1 MKLFFTRLLLVACL
15 VGVGP
20 GFATLKAQDKAPKPD
35 PAVQAP
41 PPPTAP
47 EVPTADSPDVTDDSP
62 PEAAGTNQSRQ
73 GRDIVVTGSDVRIGP
88 GETAGDIVVN
98 GADVLVEGEV
108 TGDIIVILGKVRILG
123 RVDGDIINVGR
134 GIWVEN
140 GGFVNGDVVGVG
152 YGVVREPDGVV
163 QGGVDNIGLVA
174 LPLSVR
180 SRAVLFFE
188 ECVMMARPL
197 SIRVGFVWVIWG
209 VFLALQAL
217 LGLLF
222 PGATRTTMCA
232 MRERPGG
239 TAILSIFGLPLLLLT
254 ASILTFTVIGTL
266 AVPFLFA
273 ALVIG
278 LCIGRIAILRLMGSR
293 VLQLF
298 GLVEAAPIAEF
309 FTGALIATLLFLIPV
324 VGLFT
329 WMVFL
334 LWALGA
340 ILMALFRRDRQPIP
354 ATPRSYPAATSGDLG
369 NSTAFASTATATA
382 TVPSAQTP
390 NLSPAMSEPIPLSSP
405 VAASVGSSAAPDAA
419 TPPPTGPTGTASTLR
434 WHEAR
439 QGPGLSAEDI
449 ASSPRPGLGR
459 RLGALFIDWIPL
471 MFLTAIL
478 PDRLLWI
485 PLDQFSGVLRVG
497 LGVAYFAVMLAWRGT
512 TLGGL
517 VLGLRVVRLD
527 GRPIDRPVALVR
539 ALGAV
544 LSGLCLGVG
553 WFWASWDERRQ
564 TWHDRLAGTVVIRD
578 DEAPPL
584 V

>member
-1 MKLFFTRLLLVACL
+1 MKLFLTRLVVLACIGGVSLGFTTLV
-15 VGVGP
+15 
-20 GFATLKAQDKAPKPD
+20 AQDKAPRPD
-35 PAVQAP
+35 PALQAP
-41 PPPTAP
+41 AAPAAP
-47 EVPTADSPDVTDDSP
+47 EPPLTDSSDGTNDSPGDL
-62 PEAAGTNQSRQ
+62 AAGVNQQRQ
-73 GRDIVVTGSDVRIGP
+73 GRDVVVTGSDVRIGP
-88 GETAGDIVVN
+88 GETVHDVVVN
-98 GADVLVEGEV
+98 GADLLVEGDV
-108 TGDIIVILGKVRILG
+108 TGDIIVIFGKVRVLG

-140 GGFVNGDVVGVG
+140 GGFVDGDVFGVG

-163 QGGVDNIGLVA
+163 QGEVRNLGLVA
-174 LPLSVR
+174 IPLSVR
-180 SRAVLFFE
+180 SRAILYFE

-197 SIRVGFVWVIWG
+197 SIRVGFVWVVWAI
-209 VFLALQAL
+209 FLAIQAF

-222 PGATRTTMCA
+222 PGATRATMAA

-239 TAILSIFGLPLLLLT
+239 TAILSIFALPLILLT
-254 ASILTFTVIGTL
+254 ASILTVTLIGAL

-278 LCIGRIAILRLMGSR
+278 LSIGRIAILRLMGSR

-298 GLVEAAPIAEF
+298 GLVEAAPVAEF
-309 FTGALIATLLFLIPV
+309 FTGAVITTLLFLIPV
-324 VGLFT
+324 VGLFS

-340 ILMALFRRDRQPIP
+340 ILMTLFRRDRQPASSIERVGIN
-354 ATPRSYPAATSGDLG
+354 AETASTTAFTPRTTTDPY
-369 NSTAFASTATATA
+369 
-382 TVPSAQTP
+382 PSASNPPTT
-390 NLSPAMSEPIPLSSP
+390 MSDPIPLHP
-405 VAASVGSSAAPDAA
+405 HLPASADPLANSSAAN
-419 TPPPTGPTGTASTLR
+419 TGPTGTASSVR

-439 QGPGLSAEDI
+439 QSPGLSAEGI
-449 ASSPRPGLGR
+449 ASAARPGLGR

-471 MFLTAIL
+471 LFLAAIL
-478 PDRLLWI
+478 PERLAFIRLEE
-485 PLDQFSGVLRVG
+485 FGGVVRVAI
-497 LGVAYFAVMLAWRGT
+497 GVAYFTLMLTWRGT

-544 LSGLCLGVG
+544 LSGLCFGVG
-553 WFWASWDERRQ
+553 WFWAGWDERRQ

-578 DEAPPL
+578 DDAPPL

>member
-1 MKLFFTRLLLVACL
+1 MKLLLTRLLFLACL
-15 VGVGP
+15 GGVYP
-20 GFATLKAQDKAPKPD
+20 GFAALRAQDKAPQPD
-35 PAVQAP
+35 PAIQAP
-41 PPPTAP
+41 P
-47 EVPTADSPDVTDDSP
+47 VPTVPEAPSADSPDVTDDSP
-62 PEAAGTNQSRQ
+62 AETAAGTNRRRQS
-73 GRDIVVTGSDVRIGP
+73 RDIVVTGSDVRIGP
-88 GETAGDIVVN
+88 GETARDVVVN
-98 GADVLVEGEV
+98 GGDLLVEGDV
-108 TGDIIVILGKVRILG
+108 TGDIIVILGKVRVLG

-152 YGVVREPDGVV
+152 YGIVREPDGVV
-163 QGGVDNIGLVA
+163 QGEVVNLGLVA

-180 SRAVLFFE
+180 SRAILFFE
-188 ECVMMARPL
+188 QCVMLARPL
-197 SIRVGFVWVIWG
+197 SLRVGFVWVIWG
-209 VFLALQAL
+209 VSLAIQAL

-222 PGATRTTMCA
+222 PGATRATMRA

-239 TAILSIFGLPLLLLT
+239 TAILSIFSLPLILLT
-254 ASILTFTVIGTL
+254 ASILVFTLIGAL

-273 ALVIG
+273 ALVVG
-278 LCIGRIAILRLMGSR
+278 LCIGRMAILRLMGSR

-298 GLVEAAPIAEF
+298 GLVEAAPVAEF
-309 FTGALIATLLFLIPV
+309 FTGAAITTLLFLIPV
-324 VGLFT
+324 VGLLT

-340 ILMALFRRDRQPIP
+340 ILMALFRRDRLPIP
-354 ATPRSYPAATSGDLG
+354 ATARSGPSASSGNLEADPE
-369 NSTAFASTATATA
+369 TAFTATRRTATA
-382 TVPSAQTP
+382 PSGFTP
-390 NLSPAMSEPIPLSSP
+390 NTSPTMSDPIPLNQPLS
-405 VAASVGSSAAPDAA
+405 ASVDSPADPDSSTQHPMGS
-419 TPPPTGPTGTASTLR
+419 ASTLR
-434 WHEAR
+434 WHDAR
-439 QGPGLSAEDI
+439 QGPGLSAESI

-471 MFLTAIL
+471 LFLVAIL
-478 PDRLLWI
+478 PEVDHF
-485 PLDQFSGVLRVG
+485 DGALRIG
-497 LGVAYFAVMLAWRGT
+497 LGVAYFTLMLAWRGT

-539 ALGAV
+539 ALSAV
-544 LSGLCLGVG
+544 LSGLCFGIG

-578 DEAPPL
+578 DDAPPL